1 MSDRNSGEI
10 ILAFILGGLV
20 GAALGIIY
28 APSSGKETRRKLK
41 DMGEDL
47 TDKLE
52 NIGDDI
58 KAKTTQIVSEGRDSI
73 LSNKERLEEAFE
85 AGKRAFERKQQQNT

>member
-1 MSDRNSGEI
+1 MSERNSGEI

-20 GAALGIIY
+20 GAALGVIY
-28 APSSGKETRRKLK
+28 APSTGKETRQKLK

-58 KAKTTQIVSEGRDSI
+58 KSKTRQVVAESKDSI
-73 LSNKERLEEAFE
+73 VSNKERLEEAFE
-85 AGKRAFERKQQQNT
+85 AGKRAFERKQQNA